1 MDSEKDT
8 LLRNEKERRLDSLR
22 EQLYARGVKDPD
34 LGFTDLE
41 KTPHITN
48 AVVSPVWQ
56 EVRDET
62 NERSERPIEATPSRS
77 PFVAHTIQSSSTN
90 SMLKTH
96 KRRKVRQLFLAGGA
110 LFFIVAAIL
119 ASTYLFFGKNS
130 ISGNN
135 ITLDARGPFAV
146 GGGEKFNFTVSLTNQ
161 NVVAIDSATLIIE
174 YPQGT
179 QSATDKG
186 KGTPRE
192 RKAIDRIGPGEV
204 LNIPLSAI
212 MFGEENDEKEI
223 RVTIE
228 YRVQGSNATFYRDA
242 TPLHFKISSSPVTM
256 TVDAVNKIT
265 SGQDIDLAVTL
276 SSNSPTPLKG
286 LLLKAEYPT
295 GFSFTTSD
303 PKTVAGEDSWR
314 INELKPEQK
323 QTIHIKGQMAGNN
336 PEKKIFKFSSGVAN
350 EKDPYILSS
359 IFTATTHEVGLEAA
373 FVNLEMTVNGKGG
386 EIVSLA
392 SREAAL
398 VQVTFRN
405 TLPDTIHSAVIEIE
419 LSGNAIDKP
428 TVSAGTGFYD
438 SSKNVITWDSVAS
451 DGLKEIIPGG
461 SETVTFSFTPTI
473 SSQNSRTPQVV
484 AKVNVKGRRV
494 SENNVPESLT
504 GTMSRTVKVES
515 ETALSSQ
522 VFYSTG
528 PFANAGPLPPIAE
541 TPTTYTIIMAYA
553 NGTNALSNAVVEA
566 VLPPYVTWKNEIQ
579 TPAGAVTYN
588 ASTRML
594 TWKIGDIDAGR
605 TVGAAYKVSILPS
618 VSQAGTVP
626 ALILQQRARAQDRFT
641 STLLRSTAP
650 DLTTQLSDE
659 SDETKQEGRVINKS
673 N

>member
-1 MDSEKDT
+1 MDSGKDT
-8 LLRNEKERRLDSLR
+8 QPKGDKEGRLDSLR
-22 EQLYARGVKDPD
+22 EQLYARGTKDPD

-41 KTPHITN
+41 KTHRHTN
-48 AVVSPVWQ
+48 SVVAPVWHQ
-56 EVRDET
+56 VRDQAMT
-62 NERSERPIEATPSRS
+62 HAERPLGGISQRQEYA
-77 PFVAHTIQSSSTN
+77 AQSSLQPT
-90 SMLKTH
+90 MQKTR
-96 KRRKVRQLFLAGGA
+96 KRRRIRQILLAGGA
-110 LFFIVAAIL
+110 IFFIVAAVL

-135 ITLDARGPFAV
+135 ITLDARGPFAI
-146 GGGEKFNFTVSLTNQ
+146 GGGEKFDFTVSLTNQ
-161 NVVAIDSATLIIE
+161 NAVAIDSATLIIE

-179 QSATDKG
+179 QSATEKG
-186 KGTPRE
+186 KGASRE
-192 RKAIDRIGPGEV
+192 RKTIDHIGPGEV

-212 MFGEENDEKEI
+212 MFGEENDEKEV

-242 TPLHFKISSSPVTM
+242 PPLHFKISSSPVTM

-276 SSNSPTPLKG
+276 QSNSPSPLQG

-295 GFSFTTSD
+295 GFSFTSSD

-314 INELKPEQK
+314 IIELKPEEK
-323 QTIHIKGQMAGNN
+323 KTIHIKGQMTGNN

-386 EIVSLA
+386 DTVSLA

-398 VQVTFRN
+398 VEVTFRN
-405 TLPDTIHSAVIEIE
+405 TLPDTIHNAVIEVE

-473 SSQNSRTPQVV
+473 SSQNSRTPQVT

-494 SENNVPESLT
+494 SENNVPEGLT
-504 GTMSRTVKVES
+504 GTISRTVKVES
-515 ETALSSQ
+515 DTALSSQ
-522 VFYSTG
+522 VFHSTG
-528 PFANAGPLPPIAE
+528 PFANDGPLPPVAE
-541 TPTTYTIIMAYA
+541 EPTTYTVIMAYA
-553 NGTNALSNAVVEA
+553 NGTNALSNTVVEA

-579 TPAGAVTYN
+579 TAAGTVTYN
-588 ASTRML
+588 ASTRMM
-594 TWKIGDIDAGR
+594 TWKIGDIDAGK

-618 VSQAGTVP
+618 VSQAGSVP
-626 ALILQQRARAQDRFT
+626 ALILEQRARAQDRFT
-641 STLLRSTAP
+641 STLVRTSTP

-659 SDETKQEGRVINKS
+659 SDETKQEGRVVNKG